1 MTLLKDLIVRT
12 YQKFACAFS
21 GLIAGIRYD
30 ISITIQVILALL
42 SIIFFVYLKIGTI
55 EWLFVISAIFL
66 VLITEYL
73 NSAVEDVCD
82 LLVKKYDL
90 HVKEIKDIAAAAVL
104 LAALYAVIIAVVITA
119 GRLL

>member
-1 MTLLKDLIVRT
+1 MRLLIDLIVRT
-12 YQKFACAFS
+12 YEKFANAFS
-21 GLIAGIRYD
+21 GLIAGVRYD
-30 ISITIQVILALL
+30 ISISIQVILALV
-42 SIIFFVYLKIGTI
+42 SIVFFMYLDINTI
-55 EWLFVISAIFL
+55 EWLFIISAIFL

-104 LAALYAVIIAVVITA
+104 LAALYAVIVAVIITS

>member
-12 YQKFACAFS
+12 YQKFAYAFS
-21 GLIAGIRYD
+21 GLIAGVRYD

-42 SIIFFVYLKIGTI
+42 SLIFFVYLKIGTI

>member
-21 GLIAGIRYD
+21 GLIAGVRYD

-42 SIIFFVYLKIGTI
+42 SLIFFVYLKIGTI